1 MRYRDTLMEGALGLL
16 LLLVRQGIPCSLHF
30 AGDGEWQSI
39 EMDTEEAVHTAA
51 LALAVS
57 DFTHGDSRFD
67 SGILS
72 EKAGAFLVFSS
83 AADAGLADM
92 VNALHAKGY
101 VSCVLP
107 AAMPLPS
114 LPEADTLWQIGED
127 FTMTA
132 VQK

>member
-1 MRYRDTLMEGALGLL
+1 
-16 LLLVRQGIPCSLHF
+16 
-30 AGDGEWQSI
+30 
-39 EMDTEEAVHTAA
+39 MDTEEAVHTAA